1 MADNGAL
8 QELLDAREIEQVFV
22 RYFDRVDANDPEGAS
37 MCFAED
43 VEFEIMI
50 GKRKH
55 GRERFARSLGR
66 VLDQY
71 ERTSHH
77 LSNVSTQID
86 GDHAEGLAYVYAY
99 HRMRNTGEPW
109 HLIARMKDK
118 FERID
123 GRWQIT
129 EHVLWGLDAVPNR
142 PGHPARV
149 VPGPPGA
156 ARPRA
161 RRDRLIVR
169 AAMANVSLAG
179 RAARS
184 RRRRLV
190 GDRPAVAQAAADA
203 RRRGVRLQPRPF
215 AGRSA
220 VDGATRSR
228 ST

>member
-1 MADNGAL
+1 MAENGAL

-55 GRERFARSLGR
+55 GRDRFARSLGR

-77 LSNVSTQID
+77 LSNVSTHID

-142 PGHPARV
+142 PDIPREWYPGHPGRL
-149 VPGPPGA
+149 
-156 ARPRA
+156 
-161 RRDRLIVR
+161 DREP
-169 AAMANVSLAG
+169 LAT
-179 RAARS
+179 A
-184 RRRRLV
+184 
-190 GDRPAVAQAAADA
+190 
-203 RRRGVRLQPRPF
+203 
-215 AGRSA
+215 
-220 VDGATRSR
+220 
-228 ST
+228 